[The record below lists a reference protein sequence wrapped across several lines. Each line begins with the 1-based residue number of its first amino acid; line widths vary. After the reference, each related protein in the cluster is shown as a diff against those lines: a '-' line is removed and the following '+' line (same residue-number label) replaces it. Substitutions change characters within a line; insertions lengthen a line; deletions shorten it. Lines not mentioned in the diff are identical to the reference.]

1 MVGPGQGVLWH
12 DGHQLGLDLIGRLAI
27 GQFEPVSDPIDMGVD
42 RYGRFNIQFIEHHA
56 GRLAAN
62 PGKGLERG
70 AIGRHLSA
78 MQVDQ
83 DLRQGD
89 DVLGLVAIEPD
100 GLDMVGDAVKAQGQ
114 HVGGIVGLL
123 EQGLDGPIDPLI
135 GGLSRQ
141 DHGD

>member
-1 MVGPGQGVLWH
+1 M
-12 DGHQLGLDLIGRLAI
+12 LI
-27 GQFEPVSDPIDMGVD
+27 
-42 RYGRFNIQFIEHHA
+42 
-56 GRLAAN
+56 
-62 PGKGLERG
+62 
-70 AIGRHLSA
+70 
-78 MQVDQ
+78 DQ
-83 DLRQGD
+83 DLRQGN

-123 EQGLDGPIDPLI
+123 EQGLDGLIDPLI